1 MVQSAPCKA
10 FSGDRTVQDGNGP
23 TLSSAG
29 VPPPVC
35 GPKGPRSRGL
45 RHLRCSEP
53 RVPQGLAG
61 ALKYFSPHFSTKG
74 CGLRTPGA
82 YGLEC
87 KGRERCSEAA
97 GVAPDGFGRTL
108 RVRLRRSGGRILTPL
123 PRSSPTWARRYA
135 ERSALERVNARLDDG
150 FRFERHAVRGKDR
163 MAAKVGLAPAAPTS
177 LQNLTAQLSRSC
189 TCG

>member
-1 MVQSAPCKA
+1 MGVGGGLPRMRPLCRGRPDNVLHSERGELFRRCPATGAVRPMA
-10 FSGDRTVQDGNGP
+10 F
-23 TLSSAG
+23 
-29 VPPPVC
+29 
-35 GPKGPRSRGL
+35 
-45 RHLRCSEP
+45 
-53 RVPQGLAG
+53 QGLEAKRD
-61 ALKYFSPHFSTKG
+61 ALKHRCPAA
-74 CGLRTPGA
+74 A

-87 KGRERCSEAA
+87 QGRERCSEAA

-177 LQNLTAQLSRSC
+177 PQNLTAQLSRSC